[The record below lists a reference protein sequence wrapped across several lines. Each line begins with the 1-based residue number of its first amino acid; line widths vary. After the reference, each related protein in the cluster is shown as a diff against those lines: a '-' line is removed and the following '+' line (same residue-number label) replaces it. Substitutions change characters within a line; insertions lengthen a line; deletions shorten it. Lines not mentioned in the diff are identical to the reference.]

1 MAKTKRTRI
10 KKRATLRRKKIRGG
24 QTLNPK
30 ISTKIDVL
38 LILLT
43 KKLKQ
48 DQNNKEFYISCFESI
63 LKDIHNI
70 KRSNSELRGGGNLK
84 LSLTKLFILLLT
96 LKTGLSSQ
104 MVVHSHLVEF
114 KKEIRESR
122 DVHDIAVVPT
132 FDKYLFYSEP
142 DNVANFKVNNR
153 ILAAVDSLNKHYTTM
168 ISGKSSELSSA
179 SKIANLCRDVFLGSD
194 VQKILLTPK
203 TETSSI
209 LSSSG
214 ISSFFTNTPTEATET
229 NEVNEAN
236 DTETPAVD
244 FNSICE
250 LGFPIPRLFIDDDQ
264 ILKVEITKSIS
275 YNKIAD
281 MLEALYKNAEQNK
294 DLLLPEVKIKIA
306 KLKYLIKGVR
316 YIEDSSREYTD
327 FESKIHNVHKR
338 ITEYFSTFEEIENMF
353 GDPQSHFN
361 SITKGLLND
370 FQNKL
375 VDQETTQNEMKVR
388 SHMNSYILPFFS
400 GMSSVSESSIEYFT
414 DSVNSFISGFNLD
427 FHFYSLL
434 LIVMGTIVSSV
445 AVKTCLKKKSST
457 SARDKNTSKSTSNS
471 NNEMEE
477 IKKQI
482 QMLIEHNK
490 HRVEEQRAMNSRQE
504 RVDEQLRHQAMLS
517 NKQRAEDLILQHTMY
532 ARQKRIEDQLQ
543 EQTYTRQQLIEDQP
557 SRMLPQPLLR
567 IEPSAQIG
575 IENQEQIL
583 RLQSRM
589 NRLKCPDGERR
600 NRKTGECEKKRDSSH

>member
-10 KKRATLRRKKIRGG
+10 KRRATLRRKKIRGG

-43 KKLKQ
+43 KKMKQ

-104 MVVHSHLVEF
+104 MVVHNSHLVEF

-142 DNVANFKVNNR
+142 DNVAKFKVNNR

-179 SKIANLCRDVFLGSD
+179 SKITNLCRDVFLGSD
-194 VQKILLTPK
+194 VQKILFSPI

-214 ISSFFTNTPTEATET
+214 LSNLLFTNPPTEIQNTD
-229 NEVNEAN
+229 EVI
-236 DTETPAVD
+236 DDID
-244 FNSICE
+244 FDSICE
-250 LGFPIPRLFIDDDQ
+250 LSFPIPRLFIDEDQ
-264 ILKVEITKSIS
+264 ILKVEVTKSIS

-281 MLEALYKNAEQNK
+281 MLETLYNNAELNK
-294 DLLLPEVKIKIA
+294 KLDSDIKIKIT
-306 KLKYLIKGVR
+306 KLRYLIKGVR

>member
-10 KKRATLRRKKIRGG
+10 KRRATLRRKKIRGG
-24 QTLNPK
+24 QALNPK

-104 MVVHSHLVEF
+104 MVVHNSHLVEF

-168 ISGKSSELSSA
+168 ISGKTSELSSA
-179 SKIANLCRDVFLGSD
+179 SKITNLCRDVFLGSD
-194 VQKILLTPK
+194 VQKFLLSPK

-214 ISSFFTNTPTEATET
+214 LSGLMFTNTPTET
-229 NEVNEAN
+229 NDIDN
-236 DTETPAVD
+236 TPTVD

-264 ILKVEITKSIS
+264 ILKVEVTKSIS

-281 MLEALYKNAEQNK
+281 MLETLYKGVNSDK
-294 DLLLPEVKIKIA
+294 LDLEVNIKIS
-306 KLKYLIKGVR
+306 KLKYLIKGIR

-327 FESKIHNVHKR
+327 FESKIHNVHAR
-338 ITEYFSTFEEIENMF
+338 ITDYFSTYEEIENMF
-353 GDPQSHFN
+353 GDPELHFE
-361 SITKGLLND
+361 SIKTGLKNAFDTRLM
-370 FQNKL
+370 
-375 VDQETTQNEMKVR
+375 DQQTTQNEMKVR
-388 SHMNSYILPFFS
+388 SHMNSYILPLFS
-400 GMSSVSESSIEYFT
+400 GISSVSESSIEYFT
-414 DSVNSFISGFNLD
+414 ESVNSIISGFNLD
-427 FHFYSLL
+427 HHFYN
-434 LIVMGTIVSSV
+434 LIFIAMGTIVSCV
-445 AVKTCLKKKSST
+445 AVRTCLKNKNSTSVSDKKSNYVK
-457 SARDKNTSKSTSNS
+457 DKKSTSKKDKNNS
-471 NNEMEE
+471 NDVEE
-477 IKKQI
+477 LKQ
-482 QMLIEHNK
+482 QVQLLIELNK
-490 HRVEEQRAMNSRQE
+490 HRVDEQILLQALNSKQQRIIEEQILQQALNSKNASYARQQRTEKKMLLQAMNSRQ
-504 RVDEQLRHQAMLS
+504 
-517 NKQRAEDLILQHTMY
+517 QR
-532 ARQKRIEDQLQ
+532 RIE
-543 EQTYTRQQLIEDQP
+543 
-557 SRMLPQPLLR
+557 
-567 IEPSAQIG
+567 
-575 IENQEQIL
+575 EQI
-583 RLQSRM
+583 QQNINS
-589 NRLKCPDGERR
+589 
-600 NRKTGECEKKRDSSH
+600 

>member
-10 KKRATLRRKKIRGG
+10 KRRATLRRKKIRGG
-24 QTLNPK
+24 QALNPK

-104 MVVHSHLVEF
+104 MVVHNSHLVEF

-168 ISGKSSELSSA
+168 ISGKTSELSSA
-179 SKIANLCRDVFLGSD
+179 SKITNLCRDVFLGSD
-194 VQKILLTPK
+194 VQKFLLSPK

-214 ISSFFTNTPTEATET
+214 LSGLMFTNTPTET
-229 NEVNEAN
+229 NDIDN
-236 DTETPAVD
+236 TPTVD

-264 ILKVEITKSIS
+264 ILKVEVTKSIS

-281 MLEALYKNAEQNK
+281 MLETLYNNAELNK
-294 DLLLPEVKIKIA
+294 KLDSDIKIKIT
-306 KLKYLIKGVR
+306 KLRYLIKGVR

-338 ITEYFSTFEEIENMF
+338 ITEYFSTFEEIENLF
-353 GDPQSHFN
+353 GDPQLHFD
-361 SITKGLLND
+361 SIKKGLTDAFDIRLSE
-370 FQNKL
+370 
-375 VDQETTQNEMKVR
+375 QETAQNEMKVR

-400 GMSSVSESSIEYFT
+400 GVSSVSESSIEYFT
-414 DSVNSFISGFNLD
+414 DSVNSIISGFNID
-427 FHFYSLL
+427 FHFYNLL
-434 LIVMGTIVSSV
+434 LIAMGTIVSCV
-445 AVKTCLKKKSST
+445 AVKTCLKKKTSS
-457 SARDKNTSKSTSNS
+457 SMRDKSSSKSTSNS
-471 NNEMEE
+471 TSNSNNDIEE
-477 IKKQI
+477 LKKQI

-490 HRVEEQRAMNSRQE
+490 DRVEAQISMHSRQE
-504 RVDEQLRHQAMLS
+504 RIEEQLRQHAMLS
-517 NKQRAEDLILQHTMY
+517 NQQRAEELILQHTMY
-532 ARQKRIEDQLQ
+532 ARQKRIDDQLQ
-543 EQTYTRQQLIEDQP
+543 QQTYTRQQLIDDQS
-557 SRMLPQPLLR
+557 SRMLPLPMLR
-567 IEPSAQIG
+567 IENQEQIG
-575 IENQEQIL
+575 IENQERIS
-583 RLQSRM
+583 RLQSRIK
-589 NRLKCPDGERR
+589 RLKCPDGERR
-600 NRKTGECEKKRDSSH
+600 NKKTGECEKKY